1 MIHVPE
7 GLAASQAKYNGEA
20 GRAFVAGLPDRARE
34 FLDRWGLRVTGPSM
48 YGMASLV
55 LPVERVAD
63 GGRAALKLQIL
74 DEETE
79 GEPIALRAWDGAGAV
94 HLLDHDAGTGAML
107 LERLDETR
115 PLSSIADTREALRI
129 VADLLARL
137 TAVPAPEGLRRL
149 GDIAA
154 DMLAEAPAAAAR
166 LGTADAAVLR
176 DCAAAVREVA
186 GEPGDRLLHWDL
198 HLGNVL
204 ASGPDGPGG
213 LEGPGGPGG
222 PAGSEPGGG
231 RSSGARWSGGRSSGG
246 RWPDGRSAGGRGA
259 WLAID
264 PKPLA
269 GDPGFELL
277 PALTDRFDPDPG
289 ELLWRFDLLAEV
301 VGDRRRA
308 VAWTLGRVLQ
318 NGLWDVE
325 DGEPE
330 LDAEQVALARIL
342 LARRA

>member
-1 MIHVPE
+1 MRVPE
-7 GLAASQAKYNGEA
+7 ELARSQAKYNGEA
-20 GRAFVAGLPDRARE
+20 GRAFVAGLPGTAAE
-34 FLDRWGLRVTGPSM
+34 FLGRWGLRVTGPSM
-48 YGMASLV
+48 YGVASLV

-63 GGRAALKLQIL
+63 GTRAALKMQLL
-74 DEETE
+74 DEESE
-79 GEPIALRAWDGAGAV
+79 GEPVALRVWDGAGAV
-94 HLLDHDAGTGAML
+94 RLLDHDAGSGTML
-107 LERLDETR
+107 LERLDEAR
-115 PLSSIADTREALRI
+115 PLSSAVDTREALRI
-129 VADLLARL
+129 VAGLLARL
-137 TAVPAPEGLRRL
+137 VAVPAPEGMRRL

-154 DMLAEAPAAAAR
+154 AMLTQVPAAVAR
-166 LGTADAAVLR
+166 LGAADAEVLR

-204 ASGPDGPGG
+204 A
-213 LEGPGGPGG
+213 GGPGG
-222 PAGSEPGGG
+222 REP
-231 RSSGARWSGGRSSGG
+231 
-246 RWPDGRSAGGRGA
+246 

-277 PALTDRFDPDPG
+277 PALTDRFDPDPA
-289 ELLWRFDLLAEV
+289 EALWRFDLLAEV
-301 VGDRRRA
+301 VGDRGRA